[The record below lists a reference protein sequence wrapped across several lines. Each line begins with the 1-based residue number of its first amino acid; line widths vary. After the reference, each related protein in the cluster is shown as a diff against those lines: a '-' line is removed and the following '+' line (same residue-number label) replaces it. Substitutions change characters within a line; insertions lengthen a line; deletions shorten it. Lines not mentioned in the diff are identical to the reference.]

1 VGVTHDATS
10 SKLSWQSGCHLSKKR
25 VVEWTKIP
33 SSCIE
38 SKVVQ
43 FSMDGIMEMVRDKSF
58 WGAVVFVA
66 MFVTSIIVLL
76 ADKAVA
82 R

>member
-1 VGVTHDATS
+1 
-10 SKLSWQSGCHLSKKR
+10 
-25 VVEWTKIP
+25 
-33 SSCIE
+33 
-38 SKVVQ
+38 
-43 FSMDGIMEMVRDKSF
+43 MEMVRDKSF

>member
-1 VGVTHDATS
+1 
-10 SKLSWQSGCHLSKKR
+10 
-25 VVEWTKIP
+25 
-33 SSCIE
+33 
-38 SKVVQ
+38 
-43 FSMDGIMEMVRDKSF
+43 MDGIMEMVRDKSF

>member
-1 VGVTHDATS
+1 
-10 SKLSWQSGCHLSKKR
+10 
-25 VVEWTKIP
+25 
-33 SSCIE
+33 
-38 SKVVQ
+38 
-43 FSMDGIMEMVRDKSF
+43 MEIVRDKPF

-76 ADKAVA
+76 ADNAVA